1 MQSNSRS
8 QPTPRVGNLN
18 GRRRDVVPD
27 TMGSSQPTS
36 GVGRQNRRRRDIVPD
51 TVGSGQ
57 PTPRMGNLNGRTRAV
72 VPATRGS
79 GSGTQQSEFGSSH
92 STPPNNQLSNNNSS
106 PPIVGCLQR
115 PPKRPRR
122 STIQTNSYNEPEQ
135 EPDGQGHMEAFGLRD
150 DSSDEYQA
158 SQHGDETEPDTEPD
172 VEDLDSGDDTP
183 SGRRRGSQPAERQG
197 SSRARTVRISTT
209 SGSQEA
215 ALVRRTPSARVSIIP
230 GRNYTP
236 PTFLSSSVGRYSSP
250 LGIPSSTSGVRS
262 SSPPQGETSTPRSG
276 RVWQGTNSRRNT
288 VTGVEG
294 EIVGVAKTLMIR
306 YTLFVDPLPN
316 AVALT
321 SEVHSIWSRAQ
332 DEIADAGNI
341 EPSEKSLYLV
351 SPGTHAKRQ
360 NVLTT
365 QDTAKTHERAG
376 AFRISYKK

>member
-27 TMGSSQPTS
+27 TMGTSQPTS

-51 TVGSGQ
+51 TMGSGQ
-57 PTPRMGNLNGRTRAV
+57 PTPRMDTLNGRTRAA

-79 GSGTQQSEFGSSH
+79 GSGTRRNEIGSSH
-92 STPPNNQLSNNNSS
+92 STPPNNQLSNQNSS
-106 PPIVGCLQR
+106 PIAGCLQR

-122 STIQTNSYNEPEQ
+122 STIQTNTYNEPEP
-135 EPDGQGHMEAFGLRD
+135 EPDGQGHMEAVQLCD

-172 VEDLDSGDDTP
+172 VEDLGSGDDTP
-183 SGRRRGSQPAERQG
+183 SGRRRGSQAAEGQG
-197 SSRARTVRISTT
+197 SSRARAVRISTT

-215 ALVRRTPSARVSIIP
+215 ALVRRTSSARVSIIP
-230 GRNYTP
+230 GRTYMP
-236 PTFLSSSVGRYSSP
+236 PTFMSSSVGRYSSP
-250 LGIPSSTSGVRS
+250 PGIPSSTSGVRS
-262 SSPPQGETSTPRSG
+262 SSPPQGEPSTPRSG
-276 RVWQGTNSRRNT
+276 RVWHGTNSRRNT
-288 VTGVEG
+288 ATGVEG
-294 EIVGVAKTLMIR
+294 EIVGVGKTLMLR
-306 YTLFVDPLPN
+306 YTLFVDPLANP
-316 AVALT
+316 VALT

-332 DEIADAGNI
+332 DEFADAGNV

-351 SPGTHAKRQ
+351 SLGTHGKRQ
-360 NVLTT
+360 NVLTM